1 MLNSALFQK
10 IHEIVTAQ
18 PDSFSMNTWEAGPHT
33 RDIGQCG
40 TVRCMAG
47 WAIHL
52 STEQPLYECRGDSLR
67 VHSSVDALAEELEID
82 EELGSAS
89 AFSPVAAELLG
100 LTPEDAGVVF
110 HMDDEH
116 GLEFIS
122 KAAAGD
128 EDGAYAVLSDWEADG
143 GDDW

>member
-18 PDSFSMNTWEAGPHT
+18 PDEFSMNTWEAGPHT
-33 RDIGQCG
+33 NDSACG

-52 STEQPLYECRGDSLR
+52 STEQPLYERRGDSLR
-67 VHSSVDALAEELEID
+67 VHPSVDGLAEELEID
-82 EELGSAS
+82 EETGSAS

-100 LTPEDAGVVF
+100 LTNEDAEVVF

-128 EDGAYAVLSDWEADG
+128 EDGAYAVLSDWEAGG